1 MDWQLVLSLEMARGF
16 QVVCSLVISDW
27 EPENCFVLL
36 SFNILSDIFTGK
48 DKGSS

>member
-1 MDWQLVLSLEMARGF
+1 MDWQLVLFLERARGF
-16 QVVCSLVISDW
+16 QVCSLVISDW